1 MGWYGGLMGMG
12 EQGLTTAAT
21 GPLDLRGPSEAV
33 ILEAVLLEPST
44 AGCTCRRRGTTNC
57 ARAPATDTELRK
69 NGGVI
74 FNELRG
80 DF

>member
-1 MGWYGGLMGMG
+1 MGRYGGLMGRG

-44 AGCTCRRRGTTNC
+44 AGCTFAGAAVWRRTCHHPPKAQLLQRRGGI
-57 ARAPATDTELRK
+57 LR
-69 NGGVI
+69 
-74 FNELRG
+74 
-80 DF
+80 

>member
-1 MGWYGGLMGMG
+1 MGRYGGLMGRG

-44 AGCTCRRRGTTNC
+44 AGCTFAGAAVWHLPPPKAQLLQRRG
-57 ARAPATDTELRK
+57 AILR
-69 NGGVI
+69 
-74 FNELRG
+74 
-80 DF
+80 